1 MTIDVSL
8 FADLIKKH
16 DWPKAI
22 AVTGAL
28 GSGKT
33 EWVLNLALG
42 LKAAQE
48 QVTIAD
54 VDIINPYFCIRQVV
68 DALEDKGFKVLTAP
82 GHAKWGDM
90 PLVTPEVDWALSVPR
105 CKLLLDIGGDAEG
118 ALALKQYQKRII
130 QAGYLLILVVNA
142 FRPQTSSVESIDRM
156 RRRMEDI
163 CGLKVGAVISNSHLM
178 TETTAQN
185 VYDGYKV
192 VRSAAEHMGLPL
204 LYVGTGPAI
213 YGDTLEAMKN
223 EDVPVWPVSRYMLLP
238 WEPGAIWAT
247 GLPAKNHGMKMLQNM
262 GLSAYQNLGVNS
274 K

>member
-1 MTIDVSL
+1 MTIDISL
-8 FADLIKKH
+8 FSELIKKH
-16 DWPKAI
+16 SWPKAI

-48 QVTIAD
+48 RVTIAD

-68 DALEDKGFKVLTAP
+68 SALEDKGFKVLTAP
-82 GHAKWGDM
+82 GQTKWADM
-90 PLVTPEVDWALSVPR
+90 PLVTAEIDWALSAPES
-105 CKLLLDIGGDAEG
+105 KLLMDIGGDAEG

-142 FRPQTSSVESIDRM
+142 FRPQTSSVAGIDLM
-156 RRRMEDI
+156 RRRMEEI

-178 TETTAQN
+178 AETTADD
-185 VYDGYKV
+185 VYEGYKTV
-192 VRSAAEHMGLPL
+192 QKAADFMGLPL
-204 LYVGTGPAI
+204 LYASASPGI
-213 YGDTLEAMKN
+213 YEDAAAKMKN
-223 EDVPVWPVSRYMLLP
+223 ESVSVWPVSRYMLLP

-262 GLSAYQNLGVNS
+262 GLSAYQNLGRQ
-274 K
+274 